1 MGKAGSLTMPDHQTI
16 YQQAAGR
23 YDRLVSC
30 EDAAG
35 NLLIELNKITYFEG
49 QQIVEL
55 GAGTGRL
62 TRLLAP
68 LARTIHAFDLSP
80 HMLAFAAQRLKGLS
94 IQNCT
99 LTAAEHRAIP
109 LPAASADVVI
119 SGWSLCYLAQGDRR
133 IWQPVVQQV
142 LDETYRLIRP
152 HGWLIL
158 IETLGTGFE
167 TPTAPEKLLPY
178 YDFLEAQGC
187 AQTWIRTDYRFDT
200 VAEAVDLTRFFFGD
214 ELADQLERSHQ
225 CTLPE
230 CTGFWFL
237 QV

>member
-1 MGKAGSLTMPDHQTI
+1 VGKAGRLTMPDHQTI

-35 NLLIELNKITYFEG
+35 NLLVELNKITSFAG
-49 QQIVEL
+49 RQIVEL

-68 LARTIHAFDLSP
+68 LARTVHAFDLSP
-80 HMLAFAAQRLKGLS
+80 HMLAFAAQRFDALPLKNY
-94 IQNCT
+94 IFT
-99 LTAAEHRAIP
+99 VADHRAIP

-133 IWQPVVQQV
+133 AWQPDLELV
-142 LDETYRLIRP
+142 LDEIHRLLRP

-167 TPTAPEKLLPY
+167 TPNPPEKLRPY
-178 YDFLEAQGC
+178 YDFLESNGC
-187 AQTWIRTDYRFDT
+187 SRTWTRTDYCFET

-214 ELADQLERSHQ
+214 ELADQLERNCRHR
-225 CTLPE
+225 LPE
-230 CTGFWFL
+230 CTGFWFF